1 MNPKLYWID
10 GPWPGRLAISARP
23 RGGDWLEGEISGWR
37 SAGVDAVVSMLTPY
51 ESKDLQLSEESK
63 LAQIHGLRFVSL
75 PIEDRGVPPS
85 WEEASRAIA
94 KATEMLQQ
102 GKNIAVHCRQGIGRS
117 GILAA
122 ALLIKSG
129 STPGD
134 ALTQISAARGLT
146 VPETPEQMAWIQ
158 EFSQRESPSA
168 VTRASTK

>member
-1 MNPKLYWID
+1 
-10 GPWPGRLAISARP
+10 
-23 RGGDWLEGEISGWR
+23 
-37 SAGVDAVVSMLTPY
+37 MLTPY

-102 GKNIAVHCRQGIGRS
+102 GKNVAVHCRQGIGRS